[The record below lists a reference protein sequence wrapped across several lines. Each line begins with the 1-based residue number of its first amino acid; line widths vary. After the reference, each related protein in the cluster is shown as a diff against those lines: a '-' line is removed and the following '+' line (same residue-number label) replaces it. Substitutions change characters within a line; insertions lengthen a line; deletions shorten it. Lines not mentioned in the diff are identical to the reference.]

1 MSDETNPSVRITNV
15 QVYEKLL
22 EVSNVQIEMVAEL
35 RGLKYLPQKVAE
47 MDNRL
52 SKVELIAKLVYGV
65 YGAGLGAM
73 AVSLVGIATGK

>member
-1 MSDETNPSVRITNV
+1 MAEESASIRITNY

-47 MDNRL
+47 IDNRL
-52 SKVELIAKLVYGV
+52 SKVELIARLVYGV
-65 YGAGLGAM
+65 YGAVLGAI
-73 AVSLVGIATGK
+73 AVAMVGMLSV

>member
-1 MSDETNPSVRITNV
+1 MPEDSSSSIRITNY

-22 EVSNVQIEMVAEL
+22 EVSSVQIEMVAEL

-52 SKVELIAKLVYGV
+52 SKVELVAKLVYGV
-65 YGAGLGAM
+65 YGATLGA
-73 AVSLVGIATGK
+73 VSAALIGMLIG

>member
-1 MSDETNPSVRITNV
+1 MAEDNQSSVRITNV

-22 EVSNVQIEMVAEL
+22 EVSSVQIEMVAEL
-35 RGLKYLPQKVAE
+35 RGLKYLPSKVAE

-65 YGAGLGAM
+65 YGAVLGAV
-73 AVSLVGIATGK
+73 AVALVGLLSG

>member
-1 MSDETNPSVRITNV
+1 MPEDTSPGVRITNA

-47 MDNRL
+47 IDNRL

-65 YGAGLGAM
+65 YGAVLGAL
-73 AVSLVGIATGK
+73 AVAFVGLLNN

>member
-1 MSDETNPSVRITNV
+1 MPEDTQSSVRITNA

-22 EVSNVQIEMVAEL
+22 EVSNTQIEMVAEL

-47 MDNRL
+47 IDNRL

-65 YGAGLGAM
+65 YGAVLGAV
-73 AVSLVGIATGK
+73 AVAMVRLING

>member
-1 MSDETNPSVRITNV
+1 MAEENSTSVRITNY

-47 MDNRL
+47 IDNRL

-65 YGAGLGAM
+65 YGATLGA
-73 AVSLVGIATGK
+73 VSAALIGLLIG

>member
-1 MSDETNPSVRITNV
+1 MAEESASIRITNY

-47 MDNRL
+47 IDNRL
-52 SKVELIAKLVYGV
+52 SKVELVARLVYGV
-65 YGAGLGAM
+65 YGAVLGA
-73 AVSLVGIATGK
+73 VGIALVGLLSG

>member
-1 MSDETNPSVRITNV
+1 MSEDSQSSVRITNV

-47 MDNRL
+47 IDNRL
-52 SKVELIAKLVYGV
+52 SKVELVAKLVYGV
-65 YGAGLGAM
+65 YGAVLGAM
-73 AVSLVGIATGK
+73 AVAFVGVLGG